1 MLGVGNLYLCALS
14 VSFTINSGLSGEK
27 PFEELHFKQSVF
39 IASIL
44 LSLRCYDGEA
54 WQNMAFKINF
64 RPK

>member
-44 LSLRCYDGEA
+44 LSLRTTARLG
-54 WQNMAFKINF
+54 KIWLSKLTF
-64 RPK
+64 VSPK